1 MSSFKR
7 LLIVSTLFELT
18 WFLAVV
24 GRESWQWL
32 TLFWVSIL
40 VIGSAYREGIN
51 WRVWLSLT
59 VIGICLDS
67 LNMAVGLLAFDTALL
82 PVWLVALWAAFCWYA
97 LFLGK
102 VLSHYPLWIV
112 SIVGGLAGALSYL
125 AGYKL
130 GAVSLGFSMPVAFVL
145 FFVQWVAFVFLCMK
159 MINVGAKHHE
169 GQKDKMV

>member
-1 MSSFKR
+1 MSQLKR
-7 LLIVSTLFELT
+7 LLIISTLFQLV
-18 WFLAVV
+18 WFAAVL
-24 GRESWQWL
+24 GKEAWQWL
-32 TLFWVSIL
+32 VLIGVTCLIL
-40 VIGSAYREGIN
+40 VTAAREEFTWRNWLILTMIGIVIDSVNIKFGLIAFDSAYIP
-51 WRVWLSLT
+51 
-59 VIGICLDS
+59 I
-67 LNMAVGLLAFDTALL
+67 
-82 PVWLVALWAAFCWYA
+82 WLVALWAAFCWYA

-169 GQKDKMV
+169 GQKDEVV